1 MLQQIRRRW
10 RHTPLIWKLAGILLL
25 VLIFLFGINR
35 WKIEAKNP
43 QDGASAVDYQSAWD
57 AKDARAYLT
66 GSILRFVKIPA
77 KLEVTGTVD
86 TGKLGDYTVHYTA
99 HRFLWRMNEDR
110 VISVKDLSA
119 PVITLVT
126 KPDSY
131 TLPGKAYEE
140 EGYSAVDAVDGD
152 VTDKVQ
158 RKEEAGVVTYTVT
171 DNAGNTATK
180 TRQINYDDKVP
191 PVITLVGGDKISV
204 ALKSKYE
211 DKYSAV
217 DNVDGDITDK
227 VQVEGTV
234 DTDKEGSYTLTY
246 SVTDA
251 HNNTTTC
258 TRQVTVSKD
267 APSDVASEGTDTP
280 TEGKIIYL
288 TFDDGPGK
296 YTGQLLDILKKYN
309 VKVTFFTTNQFPHY
323 QDLLTREANEGHTVA
338 IHSYTH
344 IYSQVYA
351 STDNYWTDY
360 DQMKKLIEEKTG
372 KSVNLFRFPGGSSNA
387 ISKKYT
393 AGIMTQLV
401 EQAKEKG
408 YTYADW
414 NVSSGDGGEVR
425 TSQAVYDNCV
435 RGVSNNRVS
444 VILCHDIKDFTVNS
458 MDGFISWAL
467 QNGYTFLPMTE
478 HSFPAHHGHINN

>member
-99 HRFLWRMNEDR
+99 HRFLWHMNEDR

-119 PVITLVT
+119 PEITLVT

-204 ALKSKYE
+204 VLKSK
-211 DKYSAV
+211 
-217 DNVDGDITDK
+217 
-227 VQVEGTV
+227 
-234 DTDKEGSYTLTY
+234 
-246 SVTDA
+246 
-251 HNNTTTC
+251 
-258 TRQVTVSKD
+258 
-267 APSDVASEGTDTP
+267 
-280 TEGKIIYL
+280 
-288 TFDDGPGK
+288 
-296 YTGQLLDILKKYN
+296 
-309 VKVTFFTTNQFPHY
+309 
-323 QDLLTREANEGHTVA
+323 
-338 IHSYTH
+338 
-344 IYSQVYA
+344 
-351 STDNYWTDY
+351 
-360 DQMKKLIEEKTG
+360 
-372 KSVNLFRFPGGSSNA
+372 
-387 ISKKYT
+387 
-393 AGIMTQLV
+393 
-401 EQAKEKG
+401 
-408 YTYADW
+408 
-414 NVSSGDGGEVR
+414 
-425 TSQAVYDNCV
+425 
-435 RGVSNNRVS
+435 
-444 VILCHDIKDFTVNS
+444 
-458 MDGFISWAL
+458 
-467 QNGYTFLPMTE
+467 
-478 HSFPAHHGHINN
+478 